1 MSDTRIGF
9 GVAGLGIGR
18 SRAKMVAACED
29 ARLVA
34 VSDVRHDRL
43 RAFAEEMDCDAH
55 TDYLEMAE
63 RDDIDCVLVMTPSG
77 MHAQMAAEVM
87 RRGKH
92 VATTKPAD
100 VRLDTIDAAI
110 AVAEQAGLTYAVDFG
125 RRYEDEPRRI
135 VRAMRD
141 GRFGRP
147 LLATIEMKWHRPEE
161 YYANW
166 RGTWELDGGGS
177 MANQGI
183 HQVDLMQWVMDGVK
197 RVCGH
202 YAVVGHQNC
211 HTEDLAMAMLEFTSG
226 ARGSI
231 VTTTTYSGSAQITRV
246 GFHGT
251 RGAALIENEQL
262 CDWTVG
268 EDADPLPAGPANIV
282 EDMVGCIRGEREP
295 ACPASEGRKSVAIL
309 RAAYLSA
316 ERGGWV
322 DLPLHEEPVA
332 VR

>member
-1 MSDTRIGF
+1 MSTDTIGF
-9 GVAGLGIGR
+9 GVAGLGVGR
-18 SRAKMVAACED
+18 SRAKMVAECNH

-34 VSDVRHDRL
+34 VSDVQHGRL
-43 RAFAEEMDCDAH
+43 QVFADEMDCDAH
-55 TDYLEMAE
+55 ADYREMAE

-77 MHAQMAAEVM
+77 MHAKMAAEVM

-100 VRLDTIDAAI
+100 VTLGAIDAAMD
-110 AVAEQAGLTYAVDFG
+110 VAEETGLVYAVDFG
-125 RRYEDEPRRI
+125 RRYEDQPRRI

-147 LLATIEMKWHRPEE
+147 LLATIEMKWRRNED

-183 HQVDLMQWVMDGVK
+183 HQVDLMQWVMGPVR

-202 YAVVGHQNC
+202 YAVMAHQNC
-211 HTEDLAMAMLEFTSG
+211 HTEDLAMALLEFDSG

-231 VTTTTYSGSAQITRV
+231 VTTTTYTGEKITRV

-251 RGAALIENEQL
+251 GGAALIENEQIA
-262 CDWTVG
+262 DWTLG
-268 EDADPLPAGPANIV
+268 EDDEPIAPGPANIV

-295 ACPASEGRKSVAIL
+295 ACPAEEGRKSIAIL

-316 ERGGWV
+316 ERGEWV
-322 DLPLHEEPVA
+322 DLPD
-332 VR
+332 

>member
-1 MSDTRIGF
+1 MSDGTIGF
-9 GVAGLGIGR
+9 GVVGLGVGR
-18 SRAKMVAACED
+18 SRAKMVAQCDD

-34 VSDVRHDRL
+34 VSDVQHDRL
-43 RAFAEEMDCDAH
+43 EAFAQEMDCDAH

-63 RDDIDCVLVMTPSG
+63 RDDIDCLHVMTPSG
-77 MHAQMAAEVM
+77 MHAGMAAEAM

-100 VRLDTIDAAI
+100 ARLDAIDDAM
-110 AVAEQAGLTYAVDFG
+110 AVAEQTDRIYAIDFG

-135 VRAMRD
+135 ARAMRD
-141 GRFGRP
+141 GRFGTP
-147 LLATIEMKWHRPEE
+147 LLATIEMKWRRTEE

-183 HQVDLMQWVMDGVK
+183 HQVDLMQWVMGAVS

-202 YAVVGHQNC
+202 YAVLAHQNC
-211 HTEDLAMAMLEFTSG
+211 HTEDLAMAMLEFDSG

-251 RGAALIENEQL
+251 L
-262 CDWTVG
+262 G
-268 EDADPLPAGPANIV
+268 EDVAPLPAGPANIV

-295 ACPASEGRKSVAIL
+295 ACPAAEGRRSVAIL
-309 RAAYLSA
+309 RAAYTSA
-316 ERGGWV
+316 ETGAWI
-322 DLPLHEEPVA
+322 DLPTVE
-332 VR
+332 

>member
-1 MSDTRIGF
+1 MTDGAIGF
-9 GVAGLGIGR
+9 GVVGLGVGR
-18 SRAKMVAACED
+18 TRAKMVAACDD

-43 RAFAEEMDCDAH
+43 AAFAEEMGCDAH
-55 TDYLEMAE
+55 TDYLEMTE

-77 MHAQMAAEVM
+77 MHATMAAEVM

-92 VATTKPAD
+92 VATTKPMD
-100 VRLDTIDAAI
+100 VRLDAIDRAI
-110 AVAEQAGLTYAVDFG
+110 AVAEQTGLTYAVDFG

-135 VRAMRD
+135 ARAMRD

-147 LLATIEMKWHRPEE
+147 LLATIEMKWRRTED

-183 HQVDLMQWVMDGVK
+183 HQVDLMQWVMGPVR

-202 YAVVGHQNC
+202 YAVMAHQNC
-211 HTEDLAMAMLEFTSG
+211 RTEDLALAMLEFESG

-231 VTTTTYSGSAQITRV
+231 VTTTTYSGSGQITRV

-251 RGAALIENEQL
+251 RGAALIENEAL
-262 CDWTVG
+262 TDWTAP
-268 EDADPLPAGPANIV
+268 EDDTPLPAGPANIV
-282 EDMVGCIRGEREP
+282 EDMVGCIRGERP
-295 ACPASEGRKSVAIL
+295 PTCPASEGRKSVAIL

-316 ERGGWV
+316 DRGEWV
-322 DLPLHEEPVA
+322 DLPLEEV
-332 VR
+332 

>member
-1 MSDTRIGF
+1 MSDGTIGF

-18 SRAKMVAACED
+18 SRAKMVAQCED

-34 VSDVRHDRL
+34 VSDVQHDRL
-43 RAFAEEMDCDAH
+43 RAFAEQMECDAH

-77 MHAQMAAEVM
+77 MHATMAAEVL

-92 VATTKPAD
+92 AATTKPAD
-100 VRLDTIDAAI
+100 VALEPIDEAM
-110 AVAEQAGLTYAVDFG
+110 AVAKETGLTYAVDFG
-125 RRYEDEPRRI
+125 RRYEAEPQRI

-141 GRFGRP
+141 GRFGTP
-147 LLATIEMKWHRPEE
+147 LLATIEMKWRRTED

-183 HQVDLMQWVMDGVK
+183 HQVDLMQWVMGPVR

-202 YAVVGHQNC
+202 YAVLAHQNC
-211 HTEDLAMAMLEFTSG
+211 HTEDLALAMLEFESG

-251 RGAALIENEQL
+251 GGAALIENEEL
-262 CDWTVG
+262 VDWTLG
-268 EDADPLPAGPANIV
+268 EEDATAAAGPANIV

-295 ACPASEGRKSVAIL
+295 ACPGSEGRKSVEIL
-309 RAAYLSA
+309 RAAYASA
-316 ERGGWV
+316 ECGGWI
-322 DLPLHEEPVA
+322 DLQQGT
-332 VR
+332 